1 MGTFYY
7 GDARFAVPVDDR
19 ALAHMRIVV
28 LAKLRRNES
37 FAFSW
42 FKGIDRNS
50 GRSTVWIHA
59 GLTMQF
65 DFAGSREPEINR
77 QWIDDLYASANR
89 TIGMTITP
97 EPRGTPADGAHTTH
111 EAVEVAEIVESLV
124 GTGG

>member
-7 GDARFAVPVDDR
+7 GDARLAVVIDDR

-50 GRSTVWIHA
+50 GRSTVWIHS

-77 QWIDDLYASANR
+77 QWIEDLYASANR
-89 TIGMTITP
+89 NIGMTITP
-97 EPRGTPADGAHTTH
+97 EPRGAGAEGSRPQH
-111 EAVEVAEIVESLV
+111 EAAEVAEILESLV
-124 GTGG
+124 ATGI

>member
-7 GDARFAVPVDDR
+7 GDARLAVVIDDR

-42 FKGIDRNS
+42 FKGIDRNG
-50 GRSTVWIHA
+50 GRSTVWIHS

-77 QWIDDLYASANR
+77 QWIEDLFASANR
-89 TIGMTITP
+89 NIGMTITP
-97 EPRGTPADGAHTTH
+97 EPHGHAPDGPRPPH
-111 EAVEVAEIVESLV
+111 EVAEAGEILESLV
-124 GTGG
+124 GTGI